1 MGKNEQNKET
11 TIRKRILKR
20 RNAIFF
26 DKEELVA
33 LQGLQKDPSQ
43 TVDKSDQQSFQNVS
57 SNAFQK
63 IKDKAQV
70 SENSQT
76 KLPTKENL
84 QR

>member
-1 MGKNEQNKET
+1 MEKNEQNKET
-11 TIRKRILKR
+11 TIRKRILER

-33 LQGLQKDPSQ
+33 LQDLQKDPSQ
-43 TVDKSDQQSFQNVS
+43 TVDKSDQQSFQTIAS
-57 SNAFQK
+57 SASQK

-70 SENSQT
+70 SGNSQK